1 MNNKRFKANSESKNK
16 TMEKV
21 LVFVL
26 FLPYLFIVVFFPGCT
41 WTCRELEEAKKQ
53 NKTLVQSGRAWG
65 KKWKEDFGKT
75 ARRIHSG
82 GVSCAFTHNMIETI
96 SFHSHF

>member
-26 FLPYLFIVVFFPGCT
+26 FLPYLFIVDFFPGCT

-65 KKWKEDFGKT
+65 KNG
-75 ARRIHSG
+75 RRILVKLHDG
-82 GVSCAFTHNMIETI
+82 YTVVV
-96 SFHSHF
+96 